1 LNEKIRAKE
10 VRLIDEEGNQA
21 GVVAIGDAQTM
32 AVQRGL
38 DLLLVS
44 ETANPPVC
52 KLVDFGQ
59 FKYQL
64 QKKEK
69 LNKKNTKSQVTKE
82 LKIGPKIS
90 ENDYL
95 VKLNKGKEFLQK
107 GFKVK
112 VTVNFRGREVMHMD
126 LGRVILSRYLQDT
139 SSVGTGS
146 DVVSAGRSL
155 VVMVNPK

>member
-1 LNEKIRAKE
+1 MNEKIKVKE
-10 VRLIDEEGNQA
+10 VRLIDEEGRQA
-21 GVVAIGDAQTM
+21 GVVATDLAQNM
-32 AVQRGL
+32 ALQRGL

-82 LKIGPKIS
+82 LKLGPKIS
-90 ENDYL
+90 DNDYL

-112 VTVNFRGREVMHMD
+112 VSVNFRGREVMHMD
-126 LGRVILSRYLQDT
+126 LGRNILSRYLQDT
-139 SSVGTGS
+139 SSIGAGS
-146 DVVSAGRSL
+146 DVVSSAKSL
-155 VVMVNPK
+155 VVLINPK